1 MQQQRVAVAM
11 PVKRRKSK
19 ERETFSLLLLLL
31 RARFS
36 DRGNGGTP
44 KEGRIKRALSGSVA
58 FEEYHHPE

>member
-1 MQQQRVAVAM
+1 M

-19 ERETFSLLLLLL
+19 ERETFSLLLLL